1 MTVEQQ
7 WRQESRLE
15 GRQEGR
21 QELAQ
26 EMARRMLA
34 KQLDL
39 ATIIEL
45 TGLSEGELQQ
55 LRA

>member
-7 WRQESRLE
+7 WRQQ

-21 QELAQ
+21 QELVQ
-26 EMARRMLA
+26 EMARRMLV
-34 KQLDL
+34 KQLDME
-39 ATIIEL
+39 TIIEL
-45 TGLSEGELQQ
+45 TGLSESELQQ